1 MFYLEMGSHDGED
14 EELPPP
20 PPVPPDVIP
29 IKAED
34 AVGESPAKQIL
45 KPKRLLMD
53 RPGIGRKGQ
62 PTQLYSNHFKVAV
75 KSTEDVFF
83 HYYVCLLTEFMIL
96 CSKYVIVCPLFITN
110 LWLM

>member
-1 MFYLEMGSHDGED
+1 MGSHDGED